1 MASQDCLH
9 HLPHVSVPIILCR
22 FAVKQLIRAVRSAVL
37 ELCYTSYVYISE
49 CRRLCHGGTAVQPQ
63 IGRKRVELMIVG
75 FTLVLY
81 AQPLYDPF
89 WNNRITDEFSHRL
102 DPLRLQQIT
111 DIQ

>member
-1 MASQDCLH
+1 
-9 HLPHVSVPIILCR
+9 
-22 FAVKQLIRAVRSAVL
+22 
-37 ELCYTSYVYISE
+37 
-49 CRRLCHGGTAVQPQ
+49 
-63 IGRKRVELMIVG
+63 MIVG